1 VCRGIG
7 QAIRATHR
15 FSIIR
20 KGIEGLQPGATL
32 PWLLAR
38 LLTKPFQAEPAAV
51 EYQLKVTVPPTV
63 QVKSGLAMTA
73 MEGIHGASRKEWWGC
88 CSPPVLPGFFPSAA
102 TDVISIGPAL

>member
-20 KGIEGLQPGATL
+20 KGIEGLQPVAAL

-51 EYQLKVTVPPTV
+51 EYQLKVT
-63 QVKSGLAMTA
+63 A
-73 MEGIHGASRKEWWGC
+73 MEEIQGASLKEWWGC

-102 TDVISIGPAL
+102 TDVISICPAL